1 MLSRF
6 RRRGSCVL
14 LAVAVPL
21 PASVQG
27 QRGAVADTRD
37 SAGIRIMEYSA
48 QASPPAF
55 SLRPTSVELGTTPDA
70 ELVRVVAALRMPN
83 GKLVVADAG
92 RRQLLRFSSNG
103 TFERVIG
110 REGSGPGEFVRLL
123 WMGRHGL
130 DSIAT
135 HDGSQFRYSIFTDSG
150 FVRQAVLQK
159 AEHLFQIETFMIGLL
174 ADGSP
179 VVTTGSSISLGDRG
193 PARTERQVF
202 PVVRYHPDGR
212 PDRLLGR
219 YTGFEI
225 QVSPIREGPRT
236 GGFSRGLRLF
246 GTTSSFGISGA
257 QLIVA
262 DNSQFQFDV
271 TDATGQLIRRVR
283 RAVPRQSV
291 LPSHL
296 SAHADELVSGIQDA
310 GQRARRRERYASQP
324 HAPVFPAMDPRLMV
338 DADERIWLGSFK
350 RPGDREQTW
359 WIFGVD
365 GAMLGRVTVPA
376 SLTIMDAGSD
386 YLLGVWRDAD
396 GMQTV
401 RLYQLAPS

>member
-1 MLSRF
+1 
-6 RRRGSCVL
+6 
-14 LAVAVPL
+14 
-21 PASVQG
+21 
-27 QRGAVADTRD
+27 
-37 SAGIRIMEYSA
+37 
-48 QASPPAF
+48 
-55 SLRPTSVELGTTPDA
+55 
-70 ELVRVVAALRMPN
+70 MPN

-92 RRQLLRFSSNG
+92 RRQLLRFSSTG
-103 TFERVIG
+103 TLERVIG
-110 REGSGPGEFVRLL
+110 REGSGPGEFVHLR
-123 WMGRHGL
+123 WMGRHGR

-159 AEHLFQIETFMIGLL
+159 TEHLFQIETSMIGLL

-179 VVTTGSSISLGDRG
+179 VVTAGSSISLGDPG

-219 YTGFEI
+219 YPGFEI

-236 GGFSRGLRLF
+236 GAFSRGLRLF
-246 GTTSSFGISGA
+246 GTTSSFGIAGVH
-257 QLIVA
+257 LIVA
-262 DNSQFQFDV
+262 DNSQFQFEV
-271 TDATGQLIRRVR
+271 TDPTGQLVRRVR

-296 SAHADELVSGIQDA
+296 SAYADELVRGIADA
-310 GQRARRRERYASQP
+310 VQRTRRKQQHMSRP
-324 HAPVFPAMDPRLMV
+324 HAPVFPAMDPWIVV
-338 DADERIWLGSFK
+338 DADQRIWLGAFK

-365 GAMLGRVTVPA
+365 GAMLGRVTVPT

-396 GMQTV
+396 GVQTIRV
-401 RLYQLAPS
+401 YTLGRS